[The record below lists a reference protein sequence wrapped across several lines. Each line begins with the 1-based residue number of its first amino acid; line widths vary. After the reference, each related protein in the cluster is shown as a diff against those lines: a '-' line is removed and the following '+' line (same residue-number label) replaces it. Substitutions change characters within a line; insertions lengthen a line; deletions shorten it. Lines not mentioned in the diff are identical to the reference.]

1 MSGKGNSL
9 QWRIRILLSFNIY
22 INCLS
27 HRLVLCLPLL
37 MKNIEYTELLLD
49 YNAVLLG
56 MQKMFHY
63 SPRKGAM
70 MESVQKNYGK
80 KPPKMLKVAVT

>member
-1 MSGKGNSL
+1 
-9 QWRIRILLSFNIY
+9 
-22 INCLS
+22 
-27 HRLVLCLPLL
+27 

-80 KPPKMLKVAVT
+80 KPLKMLKVAVT